1 MEQRA
6 AAETDSGNVSQ
17 SQSSAS
23 GISEQSGSAFSP
35 SPSFNTTATAS
46 SSTAATEEEEEEEEE
61 QQQQQRRRRQG
72 PAGQTEAVRAAAE
85 SFSSYLTAD
94 VALEITHLEK
104 SLEEML
110 TRVDE
115 FVGMLDMIRN
125 DSSQIV
131 NDSIPQIHAKA
142 SEMKQIYKKIDKL
155 EAFVKMVGGSV
166 ADMEERMAA
175 AEADLG
181 TFPNAFKKIFR
192 SISVS
197 PFLSKAL
204 SPRQQP
210 PPHYEPPPLFRTED
224 YFEPH
229 KEQPQT

>member
-61 QQQQQRRRRQG
+61 QQQQQMKYCLFVCRLLKLVTFCPWQ
-72 PAGQTEAVRAAAE
+72 
-85 SFSSYLTAD
+85 
-94 VALEITHLEK
+94 ITHLEK

>member
-1 MEQRA
+1 VENITKIDPLMEQRA

-61 QQQQQRRRRQG
+61 QQQQQ
-72 PAGQTEAVRAAAE
+72 AMLSTSEAVGTPKE
-85 SFSSYLTAD
+85 N
-94 VALEITHLEK
+94 EITHLEK